1 MDNFESDLI
10 NEFEDLQFECRKMN
24 RNTTLYQFQDALST
38 IFNEIREREIQNEH
52 NPISLLY
59 VIFAGHGSHKGAAFS
74 DGRESHI
81 VSELR
86 HILGLRSMNPV
97 PVVINASFC
106 RTRNEPNEVLESPM
120 ARIANDHVSFQ
131 FFL

>member
-1 MDNFESDLI
+1 MDNFEDDLI
-10 NEFEDLQFECRKMN
+10 AAFEDLQFECRKMN

-59 VIFAGHGSHKGAAFS
+59 
-74 DGRESHI
+74 
-81 VSELR
+81 
-86 HILGLRSMNPV
+86 
-97 PVVINASFC
+97 
-106 RTRNEPNEVLESPM
+106 EPNEVLESPM

>member
-1 MDNFESDLI
+1 MDNFESDLQA
-10 NEFEDLQFECRKMN
+10 EFEDLDFEFEKMN
-24 RNTTLYQFQDALST
+24 RNTTLYEFQNRLST
-38 IFNEIREREIQNEH
+38 IYNEIRDREIQNEH

-59 VIFAGHGSHKGAAFS
+59 VIFSGHGSHRGASFS

-97 PVVINASFC
+97 PVVLNASFC
-106 RTRNEPNEVLESPM
+106 RNRRDPNEVLESPM

-131 FFL
+131 NS